1 MPYDYKSI
9 FKVVS
14 DIKTIPVQLEKR
26 SYSIYLDDNWESLF
40 QEGLSS
46 IYTKDAS
53 DRKLLLI
60 TDENVANW
68 YQQAVEEQ
76 FRNLGFTVTT
86 AVIKPGESAKTLG
99 EAEKLYDI
107 ALEANLD
114 RQSLVVA
121 LGGGVIGDLAGFVAA
136 TYMRGV
142 PFVQIPTSLLAQVD
156 SSVGGKVAVNHP
168 KAKNVIGA
176 FYQPQSVLMNVSS
189 LKTLPKRELSTGLAE
204 VIKYGVIYD
213 ESFLSWL
220 ETHMTDLMSLDLSLL
235 SKAIQRSCE
244 IKADVVSQDETEQ
257 GLRAIL
263 NFGHTVG
270 HAIESS
276 AGYGSYTHGEAVSIG
291 MIVETRIT
299 HLMGMVP
306 AEYVN
311 RLEAVLIGAG
321 LPVTLPDVDPNVLI
335 GWMRHDKKNIGDK
348 IGFVLPVGPGRVE
361 VFHNVETDIVLEAL
375 A

>member
-1 MPYDYKSI
+1 MKS
-9 FKVVS
+9 
-14 DIKTIPVQLEKR
+14 IPVQLEKR
-26 SYSIYLDDNWESLF
+26 SYSIFLDDNWESLF

-46 IYTKDAS
+46 IYTKDGAGK
-53 DRKLLLI
+53 KLLLI

-68 YQQAVEEQ
+68 YQQPVEDQ
-76 FRNLGFTVTT
+76 FRDLGFIVTT
-86 AVIKPGESAKTLG
+86 AIIKPGESAKTLG

-107 ALEANLD
+107 ALKANLD
-114 RQSLVVA
+114 RKSLVIA

-136 TYMRGV
+136 TYMRGI

-176 FYQPQSVLMNVSS
+176 FYQPQTVLMNVSS

-213 ESFLSWL
+213 DSFLSWL
-220 ETHMTDLMSLDLSLL
+220 ETHMTDMMSQDLSLL
-235 SKAIQRSCE
+235 SNAIQRSCE
-244 IKADVVSQDETEQ
+244 IKADVVSLDETEQ

-291 MIVETRIT
+291 MAVETRIA

-306 AEYVN
+306 AAYVE
-311 RLEAVLIGAG
+311 RLEAVLTAAE
-321 LPVTLPDVDPNVLI
+321 LPINLPDIDRNVLL
-335 GWMRHDKKNIGDK
+335 GWMRHDKKNIDDK
-348 IGFVLPVGPGRVE
+348 IGFVLPVGPGRVD
-361 VFHNVETDIVLEAL
+361 VFHNVETNIVLEAL
-375 A
+375 ALTRA

>member
-1 MPYDYKSI
+1 MK
-9 FKVVS
+9 K
-14 DIKTIPVQLEKR
+14 IPVQLEKK
-26 SYSIYLDDNWESLF
+26 SYFIYLDDKWESLF
-40 QEGLSS
+40 QDGLSS
-46 IYTKDAS
+46 LYTKGGS
-53 DRKLLLI
+53 QKKLLLI

-68 YQQAVEEQ
+68 YRHPVEEQ
-76 FRNLGFTVTT
+76 LRDLGFIVTT

-99 EAEKLYDI
+99 EADKLYDI

-114 RQSLVVA
+114 RKSLVVA

-142 PFVQIPTSLLAQVD
+142 PFIQIPTSLLAQVD

-176 FYQPQSVLMNVSS
+176 FYQPKSVLMNAST
-189 LKTLPKRELSTGLAE
+189 LMTLPKRELSTGLAE

-213 ESFLSWL
+213 EGFLSWL
-220 ETHMTDLMSLDLSLL
+220 ETHMADLVLQDLTLL

-244 IKADVVSQDETEQ
+244 IKADIVSQDETEQ

-291 MIVETRIT
+291 MIAESRIAN
-299 HLMGMVP
+299 LMGLVP
-306 AEYVN
+306 AEYVK
-311 RLEAVLIGAG
+311 RLEVILLAAG
-321 LPVTLPDVDPNVLI
+321 LPVALPKVDPSALL

-348 IGFVLPVGPGRVE
+348 IGFVLPVSPSRVE
-361 VFHNVETDIVLEAL
+361 VFHNVETNIILDAL
-375 A
+375 ALTRA